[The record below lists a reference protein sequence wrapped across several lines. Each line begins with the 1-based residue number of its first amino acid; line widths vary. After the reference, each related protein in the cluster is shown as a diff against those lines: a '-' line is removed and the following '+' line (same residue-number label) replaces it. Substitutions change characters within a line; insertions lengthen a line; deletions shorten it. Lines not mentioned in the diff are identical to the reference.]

1 MTLILLYFETVL
13 IMWGSHKFLIHFSI
27 FFQQF
32 SAEILKVETDSVDW
46 WGVLLSTLTILSFVG
61 PGDGSRWLFPMNHLA
76 APDQAKKKKNSPMSK
91 SFIVLSG
98 FLLVILLV
106 CYFRCYCNYLQAT
119 KIVLFLLLYCLLKV
133 FPQSLILASNSP
145 GVPALFWHVSR
156 EALGTAIF
164 SSSSQIFLDFLFL
177 VEFVLLC
184 LPVWCGI
191 VALKANT
198 VTWNFLQVEI
208 LNTPFL
214 SDTTV
219 GPSPLSSTE
228 AWVSE

>member
-1 MTLILLYFETVL
+1 
-13 IMWGSHKFLIHFSI
+13 
-27 FFQQF
+27 
-32 SAEILKVETDSVDW
+32 
-46 WGVLLSTLTILSFVG
+46 
-61 PGDGSRWLFPMNHLA
+61 
-76 APDQAKKKKNSPMSK
+76 MSK

-98 FLLVILLV
+98 LLLVILLV

-145 GVPALFWHVSR
+145 GVPALFWHVST

-177 VEFVLLC
+177 VEFILLC

-198 VTWNFLQVEI
+198 VTWNFLQVAI

-219 GPSPLSSTE
+219 GPSPPNSTE
-228 AWVSE
+228 AWVSDELVAGKTPHWDHPELTIQTQIPDDVPTIIDRATWCPKAQHTSIPFHQG